1 MQEQAAQ
8 MRNNL
13 FDLGEPNVAYAKY
26 FSGQSYLQSIV
37 APDDMVDANISSVS
51 FEPACRNNWHIHHN
65 GYQILIVTAG
75 QGWYQ
80 EAGKPVR
87 LLQSGDVVVIKA
99 GVKHW
104 HGATQNSWFTHL
116 AVTKGTSEW
125 LEPVSDSDYAKLHQD

>member
-1 MQEQAAQ
+1 M
-8 MRNNL
+8 
-13 FDLGEPNVAYAKY
+13 
-26 FSGQSYLQSIV
+26 
-37 APDDMVDANISSVS
+37 
-51 FEPACRNNWHIHHN
+51 
-65 GYQILIVTAG
+65 TAG

>member
-37 APDDMVDANISSVS
+37 APDDMVDVNISSVS

-116 AVTKGTSEW
+116 AVTKGTSKW
-125 LEPVSDSDYAKLHQD
+125 LEPISDSDYAKLHQD

>member
-8 MRNNL
+8 VRNSL

-37 APDDMVDANISSVS
+37 APDDMVDVNISSVS

-80 EAGKPVR
+80 EAGKPAR

-99 GVKHW
+99 GVNHW

>member
-8 MRNNL
+8 VRNSL

-37 APDDMVDANISSVS
+37 APDDMVDVNISSVS

-80 EAGKPVR
+80 EAGKPAR

-99 GVKHW
+99 GVNHW

-116 AVTKGTSEW
+116 AVTKGASEW

>member
-8 MRNNL
+8 MRNSL

-37 APDDMVDANISSVS
+37 APDDMVDVNISSVS

-65 GYQILIVTAG
+65 GYQILIVTTG

-125 LEPVSDSDYAKLHQD
+125 LEPISDSDYAKLHQD

>member
-37 APDDMVDANISSVS
+37 APDDMVDVNISSVS
-51 FEPACRNNWHIHHN
+51 FEPGCRNNWHIHHN

-116 AVTKGTSEW
+116 AVTKGTSKW
-125 LEPVSDSDYAKLHQD
+125 LEPISDSDYAKLHQD

>member
-8 MRNNL
+8 IRNNL

-37 APDDMVDANISSVS
+37 APDDMVDVNISSVS

-80 EAGKPVR
+80 EAGKPAW

-99 GVKHW
+99 GVNHW

>member
-8 MRNNL
+8 IRNNL

-37 APDDMVDANISSVS
+37 APDDMVDVNISSVS

-116 AVTKGTSEW
+116 AVTKGTSKW
-125 LEPVSDSDYAKLHQD
+125 LEPISDSDYAKLHQD

>member
-8 MRNNL
+8 IRNNL
-13 FDLGEPNVAYAKY
+13 FDLGEPNVAYAEY

-37 APDDMVDANISSVS
+37 APDDMVDVNISSVS
-51 FEPACRNNWHIHHN
+51 FEPACRNNWHIYHN

-80 EAGKPVR
+80 EAGKPAW

-99 GVKHW
+99 GVNHW

-116 AVTKGTSEW
+116 AVTKGTSKW

>member
-37 APDDMVDANISSVS
+37 APDDMVDVNISSVS

-116 AVTKGTSEW
+116 AVTKGNSEW